1 MIAKAKI
8 DAGICGFH
16 TKVVATS
23 EDCQF
28 VRFDITTSCDK
39 IRDLADSLQEKG
51 GIDAFLEISPT
62 DKSVI
67 MNCVKSKLT
76 GCCAGCAV
84 AVGIF
89 KAMQVAAGLALAKD
103 ININISSNKVGNY
116 NLKRIL
122 NGNHENK

>member
-1 MIAKAKI
+1 MIAKVKI

-28 VRFDITTSCDK
+28 VQFNITTSCDK
-39 IRDLADSLQEKG
+39 IRNLSDSLQKKG
-51 GIDAFLEISPT
+51 NIDAFCEISQK
-62 DKSVI
+62 DESVI
-67 MNCVKSKLT
+67 MNSVRTELT

-89 KAMQVAAGLALAKD
+89 KAMQVAAGLSLPKD
-103 ININISSNKVGNY
+103 INIEISKS
-116 NLKRIL
+116 
-122 NGNHENK
+122 